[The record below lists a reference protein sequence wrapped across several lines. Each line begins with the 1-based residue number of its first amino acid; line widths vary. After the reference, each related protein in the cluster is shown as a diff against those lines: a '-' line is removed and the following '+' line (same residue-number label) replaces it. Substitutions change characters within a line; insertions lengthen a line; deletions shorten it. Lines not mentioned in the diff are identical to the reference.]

1 MTRLNAFV
9 LACILAIV
17 AIAVYIGVTAGRQVT
32 ATSSNRAP
40 IHAEQIT
47 AAPDAPFVMFRNATP
62 GDLFGRVALVRLP
75 VASDASDTRFVTPL
89 SCERVFYAAGTGI
102 CLVSDETKLPVRYSG
117 FTFDRTFTT
126 RHTFPLTGPPIRA
139 RVSADGRRAAFTV
152 FERGHSY
159 ADESF
164 STRTTILDIPSGKSL
179 GDLEQFAVRKDG
191 QPFKAVDFN
200 FWGLTFA
207 NDANHFYATL
217 RSAGQRYLVSGSID
231 TREMTT
237 VRTDVECPSLSPDG
251 RRIVY
256 KHPLK
261 GVMEVGWRLYVL
273 DVGSGEEH
281 PLNQVSRSVDDQ
293 VDWFDNDHIVY
304 HDSAPAGTGIWI
316 LAIDETAP
324 ARLLLP
330 DALSPAVTRQ

>member
-1 MTRLNAFV
+1 
-9 LACILAIV
+9 
-17 AIAVYIGVTAGRQVT
+17 
-32 ATSSNRAP
+32 
-40 IHAEQIT
+40 
-47 AAPDAPFVMFRNATP
+47 
-62 GDLFGRVALVRLP
+62 
-75 VASDASDTRFVTPL
+75 
-89 SCERVFYAAGTGI
+89 
-102 CLVSDETKLPVRYSG
+102 VRYSG
-117 FTFDRTFTT
+117 LTFDRTFTT

-164 STRTTILDIPSGKSL
+164 STRTTILDIASGQSL
-179 GDLEQFAVRKDG
+179 GDLEQFTVRKDG

-207 NDANHFYATL
+207 SDANQFYATL
-217 RSAGQRYLVSGSID
+217 RTAGQRYLVSGAID
-231 TREMTT
+231 AREM
-237 VRTDVECPSLSPDG
+237 RIIRSDVECPSLSPDG

-261 GVMEVGWRLYVL
+261 GVLEAGWRLYVL
-273 DVGSGEEH
+273 DVASGEEH

-304 HDSAPAGTGIWI
+304 HDSAPEGTGIWL
-316 LAIDETAP
+316 LAIDGVAP
-324 ARLLLP
+324 PRLLLP
-330 DALSPAVTRQ
+330 DAYSPAVTR

>member
-1 MTRLNAFV
+1 MTRVNAFV
-9 LACILAIV
+9 LACILGIV
-17 AIAVYIGVTAGRQVT
+17 AIAIYIGVTARRQAV
-32 ATSSNRAP
+32 ATSLHPRAP

-47 AAPDAPFVMFRNATP
+47 AAPDTPFLMFRNATP

-75 VASDASDTRFVTPL
+75 VASGETDTRFVTPL
-89 SCERVFYAAGTGI
+89 SCERVFYAAGTGL

-117 FTFDRTFTT
+117 FTFDRTFAT

-164 STRTTILDIPSGKSL
+164 STRTTILDIPSGQSL
-179 GDLEQFAVRKDG
+179 GDLEQFTVRKDG

-207 NDANHFYATL
+207 SDANHFYATL
-217 RSAGQRYLVSGSID
+217 RSGGQRYLVSGAID
-231 TREMTT
+231 AREMTV
-237 VRTDVECPSLSPDG
+237 VRADVECPSLSPDG

-273 DVGSGEEH
+273 DVASGEEH

-304 HDSAPAGTGIWI
+304 HDSAPAGTGIWL
-316 LAIDETAP
+316 LAIDDAAP
-324 ARLLLP
+324 PWLLLP
-330 DALSPAVTRQ
+330 DAYSPAVTR